1 MFIPQ
6 KLPQFDGRKLLI
18 IVSGEL
24 QVKYYLAHDGQIYFL
39 DSFFVANPRTE
50 PTDDYFRNSRLGIAA
65 SVYDRD
71 RKTLQRK
78 LLHRLRYDTTQ
89 IFKRERISETYLF
102 CIDYMMKRVKSI
114 LPQEVWN
121 TISFEYLGDMQYHT
135 PLFLMEIVQQKRF
148 QNSLAQ
154 VRYSRK

>member
-114 LPQEVWN
+114 LPQEV
-121 TISFEYLGDMQYHT
+121 
-135 PLFLMEIVQQKRF
+135 
-148 QNSLAQ
+148 
-154 VRYSRK
+154 